1 MCFKRPQKT
10 VRGEIFKKSERK
22 FQLKNIF
29 NAWTNHFSKIPSKQ
43 LGEQTRLHVDAERE
57 LWSVRK
63 VVVHTLI
70 FFLNYSS
77 NSFLR
82 SLVEEA
88 ILICLIAAAFL
99 HRSKSCVFFSFA
111 AITSLNTSLT
121 NSFSLS
127 HIEFRETFAH
137 FRYHGTL
144 FFMPVRVTS
153 HLASSSSRYFGT
165 RSLKRE
171 N

>member
-1 MCFKRPQKT
+1 MLFDCYSVFQKT
-10 VRGEIFKKSERK
+10 AKKLLEEKFSKKSESK

-63 VVVHTLI
+63 VVVHPLI
-70 FFLNYSS
+70 FFQNYSS

-82 SLVEEA
+82 SLVEKA

-99 HRSKSCVFFSFA
+99 HRSNSCVFFPLPP
-111 AITSLNTSLT
+111 SL
-121 NSFSLS
+121 
-127 HIEFRETFAH
+127 H
-137 FRYHGTL
+137 
-144 FFMPVRVTS
+144 
-153 HLASSSSRYFGT
+153 
-165 RSLKRE
+165 
-171 N
+171 